1 MTRSIPAPNPSIPS
15 ADRRTDHEPKRRKT
29 MPHNRLAT
37 LANLRTEIVSGSCN
51 PSPGLIELAG
61 RLTVDPQYKSL
72 LHKIAENRPK
82 AAALLW
88 IRISDHLSG
97 AQRLEALALAAE
109 FAFQGGSPRAT
120 AQLIVRAAAT
130 SEREHLE
137 FPPLLDILKLDHT
150 VRDHLPAAA

>member
-1 MTRSIPAPNPSIPS
+1 
-15 ADRRTDHEPKRRKT
+15 